1 MLVREGFRRTTRCG
15 LGMPDNSVGSSHGNS
30 SMTCENASSPPP
42 EDPFGPSPSPVDEG
56 WSDLKASRAARR
68 ASLARESS
76 GRKRLVD
83 PTTCDRD
90 YTSAELEFML
100 AMQEYKKDS
109 GRMYPTWSEVLGVL
123 QGLGY

>member
-1 MLVREGFRRTTRCG
+1 MARRNT
-15 LGMPDNSVGSSHGNS
+15 
-30 SMTCENASSPPP
+30 SSPTP
-42 EDPFGPSPSPVDEG
+42 EEPFGLNGSPVQEG
-56 WSDLKASRAARR
+56 WIDVAASQAARH

-123 QGLGY
+123 QGLGYHKSDQEDPFIRSR